1 MVNDEG
7 LPMAIY
13 VRLITS
19 VNRGALVAM
28 AAALLVTAVMPT
40 TTVAAPAETG
50 TKVTAAHVGD
60 ATDFSA
66 ARRHRRTYV
75 RRGNAAGMAFM
86 GAVLGTMGAIIAE
99 QQRREY
105 YERYDAPYPYGGPYY
120 GRPYPYYGPRYYPY

>member
-1 MVNDEG
+1 MS
-7 LPMAIY
+7 MC

-19 VNRGALVAM
+19 VNRGAMVAI
-28 AAALLVTAVMPT
+28 AGALLVTAVMPT
-40 TTVAAPAETG
+40 TTIAAPAEPT
-50 TKVTAAHVGD
+50 TKVRAVRGGD

-66 ARRHRRTYV
+66 ARRHRRVYV

-105 YERYDAPYPYGGPYY
+105 YERYYAPYPYGGPYYY

>member
-1 MVNDEG
+1 M
-7 LPMAIY
+7 LMC
-13 VRLITS
+13 VRLVTS
-19 VNRGALVAM
+19 VNRGALVAI
-28 AAALLVTAVMPT
+28 AAALLMTAVMPT
-40 TTVAAPAETG
+40 TTVAAPAEPI
-50 TKVTAAHVGD
+50 TKVGAVHGGD

-105 YERYDAPYPYGGPYY
+105 YERYYAPYPYGGPYYY